1 MERLEMVKASRSAQ
15 RTAVV
20 SDGKPESRRQ
30 EDVVRRFL
38 LDLASINVHLD
49 EIRQF
54 WAKSLGVSGP
64 QWVIMMALSELDRG
78 QGVSGKDVSK
88 LLHIDP
94 SFITTQ
100 TKLLERAGLIRRLES
115 SEDARV
121 ILLSLSDKALR
132 QIGSLTSKQELLNKF
147 IFADMDGRA
156 LGDMVEKIASL
167 KEKLQRATSKIAAEF

>member
-1 MERLEMVKASRSAQ
+1 MEGFKMGKGTKLAR

-20 SDGKPESRRQ
+20 SDEKHENRRQ

-64 QWVIMMALSELDRG
+64 QWMILMALSELDRG
-78 QGVSGKDVSK
+78 QGASGKNVSK

-100 TKLLERAGLIRRLES
+100 TKLLERAGLVRRTES

-121 ILLSLSDKALR
+121 ILMSLSDKALR
-132 QIGSLTSKQELLNKF
+132 QIGSLASKQELLNKF

-156 LGDMVEKIASL
+156 LAEMAEKIATL
-167 KEKLQRATSKIAAEF
+167 KTKLQKATYKIAAEF

>member
-1 MERLEMVKASRSAQ
+1 MERLEMGKGTKLARQSA
-15 RTAVV
+15 VG
-20 SDGKPESRRQ
+20 SDEKHENRRQ

-49 EIRQF
+49 EIRKF

-64 QWVIMMALSELDRG
+64 QWMILMALSELDRG
-78 QGVSGKDVSK
+78 QGVSGKDVSE

-100 TKLLERAGLIRRLES
+100 TKLLERAGLVRRLAS

-121 ILLSLSDKALR
+121 ILM
-132 QIGSLTSKQELLNKF
+132 SLT
-147 IFADMDGRA
+147 
-156 LGDMVEKIASL
+156 
-167 KEKLQRATSKIAAEF
+167 